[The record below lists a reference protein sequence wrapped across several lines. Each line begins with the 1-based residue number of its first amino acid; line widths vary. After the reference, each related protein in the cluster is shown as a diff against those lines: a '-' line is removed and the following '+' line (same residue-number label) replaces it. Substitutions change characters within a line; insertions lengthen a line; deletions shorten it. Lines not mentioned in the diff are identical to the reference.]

1 MAVHMKPK
9 RTKTHEIEAR
19 RRKVA
24 RLYARKVT
32 QTEIAQSLGVD
43 QATVSRDVQAIEAQW
58 RREVQAE
65 VEAIRAQ
72 ELTEL
77 REMERDVI
85 HPRSKAT
92 SDRDRARWVAERLK
106 IKARVAALMGLD
118 APVVLEHTGR
128 DGGPIDVRYVNDW
141 RQHGA

>member
-1 MAVHMKPK
+1 MALHMPVK

-24 RLYARKVT
+24 RLYARKIT
-32 QTEIAQSLGVD
+32 QAEIAQSLGVD
-43 QATVSRDVQAIEAQW
+43 QANVSRDVQAIEAQW
-58 RREVQAE
+58 RREAQAE
-65 VEAIRAQ
+65 VGAIRAQ
-72 ELTEL
+72 ELAEL
-77 REMERDVI
+77 RDMERDVVS
-85 HPRSKAT
+85 HQTKAT

>member
-1 MAVHMKPK
+1 MGLHMKVK

-24 RLYARKVT
+24 RLYARKIT

-58 RREVQAE
+58 RREAQAE
-65 VEAIRAQ
+65 VGAIRAQ
-72 ELTEL
+72 ELAEL
-77 REMERDVI
+77 REMERYAVS
-85 HPRSKAT
+85 HQTKAS

-118 APVVLEHTGR
+118 APVVLEHTGK

-141 RQHGA
+141 RAHGT